1 MFTGIVET
9 IGKLASKKTH
19 GKVTRLR
26 FRVEGIQED
35 MKLGDSLACD
45 GVCLTVVDFGPNFI
59 EVDVVGA
66 TLKATSLGKFTR
78 RRVNFERSLRLSDR
92 LGGHIVQGHVDGVG
106 TVVRKVK
113 KGKNVEIQIKAE
125 PRIISELVSK
135 GSVAVNGISLTIQ
148 SLDSNVF
155 AIAVIPHTLARTNMS
170 DLKQGSKVNL
180 EVDILSKLVT
190 QSVRKILTGF

>member
-9 IGKLASKKTH
+9 TGKLASKKTR

-66 TLKATSLGKFTR
+66 TLKATSLGEFSR
-78 RRVNFERSLRLSDR
+78 RRLNFERSLRLSDR
-92 LGGHIVQGHVDGVG
+92 LGGHWVQGHVDGVG
-106 TVVRKVK
+106 TIVRKVK

-125 PRIISELVSK
+125 PKIIHELVSK
-135 GSVAVNGISLTIQ
+135 GSIAVNGISLTIQ

-155 AIAVIPHTLARTNMS
+155 TIAIIPHTLARTNMS
-170 DLKQGSKVNL
+170 DFKKGSKVNL

-190 QSVRKILTGF
+190 RSVRKILTGF